1 MKKKK
6 TFFIFAAIAIFVLL
20 ALIGIRG
27 MNHDSYFHI
36 ARIRFIAEEFREH
49 GLGAIP
55 IRIYSGQNNGYG
67 YGTPLFYGE
76 TLLYPFAL
84 LVALGFDLLSISMLA
99 YFVFFLLNFIIPY
112 QVCKKFFDEDRSAF
126 FALLYVSSPY
136 LIVNVLQRGA
146 IGEVMASAFLP
157 IVLLFFYQILKEG
170 KFNIKRSLFLAISLS
185 VVLNVHII
193 STLILIVFMFVVFCV
208 TNYKKKNMQYFKNTL
223 LSFALAAVIFL
234 LLNVSYLL
242 PMLEQIMTYDF
253 LMFKGSGFITA
264 EETLDLPITLLSLS
278 DLLYSIFTANEISV
292 TVGAYYLPVLLST
305 ILILIYRLSNKEN
318 NEVKRYDY
326 LLKILL
332 VINILIFWDLPWK
345 ILSPVVGFV
354 QFPWRLTV
362 LAYLFVAIILTDMF
376 FDANIK
382 TQIHKFSFGS
392 HIGVLILYMMFFI
405 TYIMTVCLNT
415 TPDLNSV
422 KAQLCRQDYIGANSY
437 IITERSLQNEII
449 GYDGEYTVERDFDEL
464 RIKFNNYDLSEAK
477 SLELPMI
484 PYKGYEVLA
493 NGTDLLDYEIGP
505 YSQMLVNIDAGYG
518 LENISVKYVGTTIQK
533 VSFIITVI
541 SWITTLAIVIKRKK
555 KSI

>member
-6 TFFIFAAIAIFVLL
+6 SFFIFAAIAVFVLL

-36 ARIRFIAEEFREH
+36 ARIRFIAEEFKQN

-84 LVALGFDLLSISMLA
+84 LVALGFDLLSVSMLA

-126 FALLYVSSPY
+126 FALLYASSPY
-136 LIVNVLQRGA
+136 LLINVLQRGA

-157 IVLLFFYQILKEG
+157 IVLLFFYQILQEER
-170 KFNIKRSLFLAISLS
+170 FNIKNSLFLAIALT
-185 VVLNVHII
+185 VVANVHII
-193 STLILIVFMFVVFCV
+193 STLMLIVFMFIIFVFA
-208 TNYKKKNMQYFKNTL
+208 NLKKKDINYFKNTL
-223 LSFALAAVIFL
+223 LSFVCASVIFL
-234 LLNVSYLL
+234 LLNASYLL

-253 LMFKGSGFITA
+253 MMFSGSGFVTA
-264 EETLDLPITLLSLS
+264 EETLDLFTTLSS
-278 DLLYSIFTANEISV
+278 MSELLYGVFTANEVSV
-292 TVGAYYLPVLLST
+292 STGAYYLPALLST
-305 ILILIYRLSNKEN
+305 VFILIYRSLNKEN
-318 NEVKRYDY
+318 EELKKYDY
-326 LLKILL
+326 LIKILII
-332 VINILIFWDLPWK
+332 INVLIFWDLPWYVF
-345 ILSPVVGFV
+345 SSVFGFV

-362 LAYLFVAIILTDMF
+362 LSYFFIAIILTDMF
-376 FDANIK
+376 FSKDIN
-382 TQIHKFSFGS
+382 TNVHKISVGAHFGVS
-392 HIGVLILYMMFFI
+392 TLYMMFFI
-405 TYIMTVCLNT
+405 TYIMTVCLYT
-415 TPDLNSV
+415 APDLNSI

-437 IITERSLQNEII
+437 TLREETLQHEII
-449 GYDGEYTVERDFDEL
+449 GYDGEYLVERDFGEL
-464 RIKFNNYDLSEAK
+464 YISFTDYDFSKET

-493 NGTDLLDYEIGP
+493 NGTDKLDYGIGP

-518 LENISVKYVGTTIQK
+518 LKNISVKYVGTKIQK
-533 VSFIITVI
+533 ISFIVTVV
-541 SWITTLAIVIKRKK
+541 SWIATAIVVLKK
-555 KSI
+555 KKKTI